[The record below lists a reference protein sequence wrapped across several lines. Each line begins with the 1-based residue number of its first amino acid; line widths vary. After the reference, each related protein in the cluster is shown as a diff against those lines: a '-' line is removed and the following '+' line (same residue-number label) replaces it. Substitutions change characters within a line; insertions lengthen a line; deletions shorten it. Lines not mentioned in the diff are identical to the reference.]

1 MSPES
6 LRKGAHG
13 TSSAAIGCRLCT
25 HQGEVVMNRKITVKR
40 ETRSEALTLI
50 ARIIAGAAS
59 GTMRALVGWWLDR

>member
-1 MSPES
+1 
-6 LRKGAHG
+6 
-13 TSSAAIGCRLCT
+13 
-25 HQGEVVMNRKITVKR
+25 MNRKITVKR